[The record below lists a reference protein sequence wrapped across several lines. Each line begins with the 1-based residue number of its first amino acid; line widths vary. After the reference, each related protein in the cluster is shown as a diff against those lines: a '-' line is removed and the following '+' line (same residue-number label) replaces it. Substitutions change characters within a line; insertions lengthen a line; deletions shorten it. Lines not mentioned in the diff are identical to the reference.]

1 MEQEIITGAIGGVGA
16 AVAVKN
22 MADDIAEDEDD
33 GGGKK
38 RARSPGRPPG
48 GKGRDRKELMHGKR
62 ITDEEV
68 VKLQIA
74 TATVLVVLPEQ
85 NNFYVPVLHHDDVIQ
100 KFMDI
105 DVRHRYDFLELHCF
119 LNSEVFTKMDA
130 IYSSNNPVINNVY
143 TVDYE
148 TVIDSQNIIPL
159 FDSTRTHGD
168 YKLPHVNYAIA
179 AFMSREL
186 TYSLVADGETTHMT
200 PTFRFVT
207 QDSILACFMFDQ
219 KKLAKFLAANFACI
233 MECHDTRVFS
243 REYLMVD
250 GAPIFEAYMDWLSML
265 CMKLHMKIYPPISH
279 TYFYQDILLRNKV
292 LTGSSLPK
300 VYLYFPRS
308 MIVSAAEVINDRV
321 VEWHNLSWDEFHTF
335 VLGQLHN
342 NCNRCDHSLN
352 RTRNVVLKPIRE
364 DRVPSENLFLILD
377 EETDSYVAKTID
389 NTVVF
394 PSPKSWLSENSE
406 QMLYLVE
413 PFDGS
418 L

>member
-1 MEQEIITGAIGGVGA
+1 M
-16 AVAVKN
+16 
-22 MADDIAEDEDD
+22 
-33 GGGKK
+33 KK
-38 RARSPGRPPG
+38 GLPN
-48 GKGRDRKELMHGKR
+48 
-62 ITDEEV
+62 EEV

-74 TATVLVVLPEQ
+74 AATVLVVLPEQ

-105 DVRHRYDFLELHCF
+105 DVCHRYDFLELLCF

-130 IYSSNNPVINNVY
+130 IYSSKHPVINNVY
-143 TVDYE
+143 AVDYE
-148 TVIDSQNIIPL
+148 TVIDLQNIIPL
-159 FDSTRTHGD
+159 FDATRTHGD

-186 TYSLVADGETTHMT
+186 TYSLEADGKTTHMT

-219 KKLAKFLAANFACI
+219 TKLAKFLAANFACI

-250 GAPIFEAYMDWLSML
+250 GAPIFEAYMDWLSKL

-308 MIVSAAEVINDRV
+308 MIVIAMIKLLNGIISLGMSFIHLFWDNCITIVIV
-321 VEWHNLSWDEFHTF
+321 VIT
-335 VLGQLHN
+335 VLTEPG
-342 NCNRCDHSLN
+342 
-352 RTRNVVLKPIRE
+352 
-364 DRVPSENLFLILD
+364 
-377 EETDSYVAKTID
+377 
-389 NTVVF
+389 
-394 PSPKSWLSENSE
+394 
-406 QMLYLVE
+406 MLC
-413 PFDGS
+413 
-418 L
+418 